1 MNNVLKVGCIPY
13 SSFRIVII
21 KPLNKSVSST
31 KQKTYCEMERIHAI
45 LGLTAR
51 YLNVL

>member
-1 MNNVLKVGCIPY
+1 MNKVLKVGCIPY

-31 KQKTYCEMERIHAI
+31 KQKRSIAKWKEFMQF
-45 LGLTAR
+45 LG
-51 YLNVL
+51 